1 MAEIRLGVAGV
12 AAAAQEP
19 QPLPE
24 GVQHVRLW
32 REGGAQCGGGVT
44 TPAQEPR
51 RRDVKGGG
59 AAAPLVQEPLL
70 GEPFAAFHAAAS
82 RRIDGDR
89 VVVAGQGQVH
99 RAAANNNKNAAV
111 TFRLDRCCCDSS
123 CCCC

>member
-1 MAEIRLGVAGV
+1 MAEVWLGVAGI

-19 QPLPE
+19 QPLSE
-24 GVQHVRLW
+24 GVQHVRLG

-44 TPAQEPR
+44 TAAQEPR

-70 GEPFAAFHAAAS
+70 GEPFAAFHAAAC

-89 VVVAGQGQVH
+89 VVACKGQVH
-99 RAAANNNKNAAV
+99 RAANNNKCRSDIQTRQV
-111 TFRLDRCCCDSS
+111 LL
-123 CCCC
+123 